1 MSAWELFFSGGPLMW
16 PILFC
21 SVTAFAIII
30 IKFRQLRS
38 MRRANERL
46 LSAVSENIK
55 HNRIKE
61 ALEICEASS
70 APAASI
76 LKAGILK
83 FDRNRQEVKETM
95 ENAARYEIPMLESS
109 LPLLSAIFQLAP
121 LLGMLGT
128 VAGMIYCFHAV
139 HLRAVALEP
148 FYPAE
153 LYAGI
158 WQALVCTAAGIGTA
172 VPAFLAYNYFVS
184 AVNGQVLEMEKAAD
198 NLVELLFG

>member
-1 MSAWELFFSGGPLMW
+1 
-16 PILFC
+16 
-21 SVTAFAIII
+21 
-30 IKFRQLRS
+30 
-38 MRRANERL
+38 
-46 LSAVSENIK
+46 
-55 HNRIKE
+55 
-61 ALEICEASS
+61 
-70 APAASI
+70 
-76 LKAGILK
+76 
-83 FDRNRQEVKETM
+83 
-95 ENAARYEIPMLESS
+95 
-109 LPLLSAIFQLAP
+109 LAP